1 MHRLRF
7 IFFTILLLLIG
18 CNQQAWFDKFVP
30 KEEAEFSKRFLA
42 LFASRDFA
50 AIEQLLDPSLKDPEV
65 RSKLQQ
71 VADQF
76 PPSPPVEV
84 EVVGAHTFN
93 SSQRA
98 QYDLT
103 FQYAYPEKWLLA
115 NVVLNKQDGRITV
128 AGVHVN
134 LLKDSLQNINR
145 FTFAGKGV
153 VNFVFFALAIAI
165 PTFILVALV
174 LCVRTP
180 IPRRKWL
187 WIVFI
192 LFGFVQ
198 FSLNWTVGSVN
209 ITTLSFL
216 LLGAGFAQAGPAAP
230 YVFTVAIPL
239 GAILFFVKRRRWRA
253 QNVG

>member
-1 MHRLRF
+1 MSTEAPNRRFRVSRHRNPMHRLRF

-115 NVVLNKQDGRITV
+115 NVVLNKR
-128 AGVHVN
+128 
-134 LLKDSLQNINR
+134 
-145 FTFAGKGV
+145 
-153 VNFVFFALAIAI
+153 
-165 PTFILVALV
+165 
-174 LCVRTP
+174 
-180 IPRRKWL
+180 
-187 WIVFI
+187 
-192 LFGFVQ
+192 
-198 FSLNWTVGSVN
+198 
-209 ITTLSFL
+209 
-216 LLGAGFAQAGPAAP
+216 
-230 YVFTVAIPL
+230 
-239 GAILFFVKRRRWRA
+239 
-253 QNVG
+253 